1 MLTGYIFDDLNWCDK
16 NITGGKEYTTAC
28 GCTGKA
34 EMVYAFWKSASNAYS
49 KRVQNEV
56 GIILNGSISSPFN
69 KNSTLATVE
78 LPNLKKPQV
87 KQVTAYIV
95 HDLEEGHY
103 RFIKHYQCIWA
114 PTNRQCQLSSSSR
127 IPDTLNNI
135 WAPVFLT
142 LLIGIS
148 VQPI

>member
-1 MLTGYIFDDLNWCDK
+1 MLELKMEIIQR
-16 NITGGKEYTTAC
+16 NISYRC
-28 GCTGKA
+28 
-34 EMVYAFWKSASNAYS
+34 
-49 KRVQNEV
+49 
-56 GIILNGSISSPFN
+56 
-69 KNSTLATVE
+69 
-78 LPNLKKPQV
+78 
-87 KQVTAYIV
+87 
-95 HDLEEGHY
+95 EEDPL
-103 RFIKHYQCIWA
+103 FIKHYQCIWA